1 MVKYNAPLSPR
12 SPVGSVSDDEL
23 SKSTIVNVV
32 LEDRE
37 DYEEQGLKQTVILPR
52 KMDFTIPAM
61 TEEEPEEPEE
71 QLEEPQE
78 PQEEQLEEP
87 QEEPEEQ
94 LEEPEESEEE
104 PEEPEEEDEE
114 EPEEEHEEEPEE
126 PEEQSFE
133 LDNNTKNFIVLCTH
147 KYLYGEE
154 VPAFTSNVRRQKGM
168 EKIIQRHVDSIC
180 EAFKYIS

>member
-1 MVKYNAPLSPR
+1 MVKYNTPLSPR

-23 SKSTIVNVV
+23 SKGTILNIV
-32 LEDRE
+32 LEDNE
-37 DYEEQGLKQTVILPR
+37 EYEEQGLKQTVILPR
-52 KMDFTIPAM
+52 KMDFTMPAM

-71 QLEEPQE
+71 
-78 PQEEQLEEP
+78 
-87 QEEPEEQ
+87 
-94 LEEPEESEEE
+94 E
-104 PEEPEEEDEE
+104 PEEPEE
-114 EPEEEHEEEPEE
+114 PLEEPEE
-126 PEEQSFE
+126 PLEEPEEPLEESEEPLEEPEEPLEEQSFE

>member
-1 MVKYNAPLSPR
+1 MVKYNTPLSPR

-23 SKSTIVNVV
+23 SKGTILNIV
-32 LEDRE
+32 LEDNE
-37 DYEEQGLKQTVILPR
+37 EYEEQGLKQTVILPR
-52 KMDFTIPAM
+52 KMDFTMPAM

-71 QLEEPQE
+71 EP
-78 PQEEQLEEP
+78 
-87 QEEPEEQ
+87 EEPEEP
-94 LEEPEESEEE
+94 LEEPEEPLEEPEEPLEESEEE
-104 PEEPEEEDEE
+104 PEEPL
-114 EPEEEHEEEPEE
+114 
-126 PEEQSFE
+126 EEQSFE

>member
-1 MVKYNAPLSPR
+1 MVKYNTPLSPR

-23 SKSTIVNVV
+23 SKGTILNIV
-32 LEDRE
+32 LEDNE
-37 DYEEQGLKQTVILPR
+37 EYEEQGLKQTVILPR
-52 KMDFTIPAM
+52 KMDFTMPAM

-71 QLEEPQE
+71 
-78 PQEEQLEEP
+78 
-87 QEEPEEQ
+87 
-94 LEEPEESEEE
+94 E
-104 PEEPEEEDEE
+104 PEEPEE
-114 EPEEEHEEEPEE
+114 PLEEPEE
-126 PEEQSFE
+126 PLEEHEEPLEESEEPLEEPEEPLEEQSFE

>member
-52 KMDFTIPAM
+52 KMDFTMPAM
-61 TEEEPEEPEE
+61 TE
-71 QLEEPQE
+71 
-78 PQEEQLEEP
+78 
-87 QEEPEEQ
+87 EEPEEQ
-94 LEEPEESEEE
+94 LEEPEEEPQEQLEEEPEEEPEEESEEE
-104 PEEPEEEDEE
+104 PEESEEEPQEEPEE
-114 EPEEEHEEEPEE
+114 EPEES
-126 PEEQSFE
+126 EEQSFE

-154 VPAFTSNVRRQKGM
+154 VPSFTSNVRRQKGM

>member
-1 MVKYNAPLSPR
+1 MVKYNTPLSPR

-23 SKSTIVNVV
+23 SKGTILNIV
-32 LEDRE
+32 LEDNE
-37 DYEEQGLKQTVILPR
+37 EYEEQGLKQTVILPR
-52 KMDFTIPAM
+52 KMDFTMPAM
-61 TEEEPEEPEE
+61 TEEEPEE

-78 PQEEQLEEP
+78 PEEP
-87 QEEPEEQ
+87 QEQ
-94 LEEPEESEEE
+94 LEEPEEEPEEPLEE
-104 PEEPEEEDEE
+104 PEEPL
-114 EPEEEHEEEPEE
+114 
-126 PEEQSFE
+126 EEQSFE

>member
-1 MVKYNAPLSPR
+1 MVKYNTPLSPR

-23 SKSTIVNVV
+23 SKGTILNIV
-32 LEDRE
+32 LEDNE
-37 DYEEQGLKQTVILPR
+37 EYEEQGLKQTVILPR
-52 KMDFTIPAM
+52 KMDFTMPAM
-61 TEEEPEEPEE
+61 TEEEPEEPEEEPEEPEE

-78 PQEEQLEEP
+78 PEEPQEQLEEP
-87 QEEPEEQ
+87 EEEPEEP
-94 LEEPEESEEE
+94 LEESEEE
-104 PEEPEEEDEE
+104 PEEPL
-114 EPEEEHEEEPEE
+114 
-126 PEEQSFE
+126 EEQSFE

>member
-1 MVKYNAPLSPR
+1 MVKYNTPLSPR

-23 SKSTIVNVV
+23 SKGTILNIV
-32 LEDRE
+32 LEDNE
-37 DYEEQGLKQTVILPR
+37 EYEEQGLKQTVILPR
-52 KMDFTIPAM
+52 KMDFTMPAM

-71 QLEEPQE
+71 EP
-78 PQEEQLEEP
+78 
-87 QEEPEEQ
+87 
-94 LEEPEESEEE
+94 EE
-104 PEEPEEEDEE
+104 PEEPEEEPE
-114 EPEEEHEEEPEE
+114 EPLEESEEPLEESEEPLEEPEE
-126 PEEQSFE
+126 PLEEQSFE

>member
-23 SKSTIVNVV
+23 SKSTIVNIV

-52 KMDFTIPAM
+52 KMDFTIPVM
-61 TEEEPEEPEE
+61 TE
-71 QLEEPQE
+71 
-78 PQEEQLEEP
+78 
-87 QEEPEEQ
+87 EEPEEQ
-94 LEEPEESEEE
+94 LEEPEEQLEE
-104 PEEPEEEDEE
+104 PEEQLEEQLEEPQEEQLEE
-114 EPEEEHEEEPEE
+114 EPEEEPEE

>member
-52 KMDFTIPAM
+52 KMDFTMPAM
-61 TEEEPEEPEE
+61 TE
-71 QLEEPQE
+71 
-78 PQEEQLEEP
+78 
-87 QEEPEEQ
+87 EEPEEQ
-94 LEEPEESEEE
+94 LEEPEEEPQEQLEEEPEEESEEE
-104 PEEPEEEDEE
+104 PEESEEEPQEEPEE
-114 EPEEEHEEEPEE
+114 EPEES
-126 PEEQSFE
+126 EEQSFE

>member
-23 SKSTIVNVV
+23 SKSTIVNIV

-52 KMDFTIPAM
+52 KMDFTMPAM
-61 TEEEPEEPEE
+61 TEEELEEPEEQLEEPEEPEE
-71 QLEEPQE
+71 QLEEP
-78 PQEEQLEEP
+78 EEQLEEPEEP
-87 QEEPEEQ
+87 QEEPEE
-94 LEEPEESEEE
+94 PEEE
-104 PEEPEEEDEE
+104 PEEPEEE
-114 EPEEEHEEEPEE
+114 PEEH
-126 PEEQSFE
+126 EEQSFE

>member
-1 MVKYNAPLSPR
+1 MVKYNTPLSPR

-23 SKSTIVNVV
+23 SKGTILNIV
-32 LEDRE
+32 LEDNE
-37 DYEEQGLKQTVILPR
+37 EYEEQGLKQTVILPR
-52 KMDFTIPAM
+52 KMDFTMPAM
-61 TEEEPEEPEE
+61 TEEEPEEEPEEPEE

-78 PQEEQLEEP
+78 PEEPQEQLEEP
-87 QEEPEEQ
+87 EEEPEEP
-94 LEEPEESEEE
+94 LEESEEE
-104 PEEPEEEDEE
+104 PEEPL
-114 EPEEEHEEEPEE
+114 
-126 PEEQSFE
+126 EEQSFE